1 MTALPRSS
9 HAWSIDHIVQRSNEK
24 CELVCRP
31 VAEGVVLTESVGL
44 DPADVFA
51 LILGTRFPGRAYEI
65 ESVQITERSFEP
77 GFKAKLALEDMR
89 RATEASNQIGR
100 TLPMLEAVRE
110 GLSKA
115 VSAGLGEKDWS
126 ITADMTVRGGDSRA
140 SSENNP
146 EKK

>member
-1 MTALPRSS
+1 M
-9 HAWSIDHIVQRSNEK
+9 
-24 CELVCRP
+24 
-31 VAEGVVLTESVGL
+31 LTESVGL